1 MPGRITYFLF
11 ILCCCLQIK
20 AQHQPQKAIFIILDG
35 IPADVLEKVETPF
48 LDEIANVGGY
58 TRAYQGGKKGTF
70 NQTPTISAPGYMNL
84 ITGTWA
90 NKHNVVNNYNQSP
103 NYNYHNIFRIA
114 KGVRPELHTAIFS
127 SWLDNRTVLVGEGSP
142 NGGGKLID
150 YAFDGLEKDLKTY
163 PKTPTRFEKIDNRVA
178 KETADYI
185 TSKAPDLSWVY
196 LEYTDDVGHAKGDGD
211 AFNESVRLADRQVGQ
226 IWQAIKEREEQGEE
240 WMIVVTTDHGRDA
253 KTGKSHGGQ
262 SERERTTWMV
272 TNRPEVNKRFTDAE
286 PAVVDILPSVLS
298 FIGVNVPESIKRE
311 LDGVSF
317 IGKVHAADLTASVSG
332 EQLILSWQALTP
344 SGKAKVFVSFSNSYK
359 TGGTDEYEQLVGNIK
374 LKRGKANVVLTKEQQ
389 AQLKESGF
397 LKVVLETPTNYLNYW
412 VISNE

>member
-1 MPGRITYFLF
+1 MKKRGVLLLIMLVACF
-11 ILCCCLQIK
+11 QMK
-20 AQHQPQKAIFIILDG
+20 AQKKAIFIILDG
-35 IPADVLEKVETPF
+35 IPADVLEKVATPF
-48 LDEIANVGGY
+48 LDEIAGVGGY
-58 TRAYQGGKKGTF
+58 TRAYQGGKKGTY

-90 NKHNVVNNYNQSP
+90 NKHNVINNYNQSP

-150 YAFDGLEKDLKTY
+150 YAFDGLEKDTATY

-196 LEYTDDVGHAKGDGD
+196 LEYTDDVAHAKGDSE
-211 AFNESVRLADRQVGQ
+211 AFYESVKLADRQVGQ
-226 IWQAIKEREEQGEE
+226 IWQAVKEREEQGEE
-240 WMIVVTTDHGRDA
+240 WMIVVTTDHGRDP

-272 TNRPEVNKRFTDAE
+272 VNRPEVNKRFTQDE
-286 PAVVDILPSVLS
+286 PAVVDILPSVLH
-298 FIGVNVPESIKRE
+298 FINVEVPESIKRE
-311 LDGVSF
+311 LDGVSL
-317 IGKVHAADLTASVSG
+317 IGKVHVADLTVSVSG
-332 EQLILSWQALTP
+332 EQLSLSWQALIP
-344 SGKAKVFVSFSNSYK
+344 SGKAKVFVSFSNRYK
-359 TGGTDEYEQLVGNIK
+359 TGGTDEYEQLGANIK
-374 LKRGKANVVLTKEQQ
+374 LKRGEANLVLSRAQQ
-389 AQLKESGF
+389 AQLTEGDF
-397 LKVVLETPTNYLNYW
+397 LKVVLETPTNTLNYW
-412 VISNE
+412 VVPDKN